1 MIRTVWKRH
10 PMLSVLFGL
19 ALIATLV
26 FGVRALMF
34 FWTLSERA
42 GRPVAAWMTPRYI
55 VWTYG
60 IETDTLARILRLP
73 DDDIPHAAVGLI
85 AQEQGRPVHE
95 VMDEIAAAVQ
105 AARDH
110 GE

>member
-1 MIRTVWKRH
+1 
-10 PMLSVLFGL
+10 MLSVLFGL
-19 ALIATLV
+19 ALIVTLV

-42 GRPVAAWMTPRYI
+42 GRPVAVWMTPRYI
-55 VWTYG
+55 IWTYG
-60 IETDTLARILRLP
+60 IEADTLARILRLP
-73 DDDIPHAAVGLI
+73 DDDIPHAAVGVI

-105 AARDH
+105 TARDDA
-110 GE
+110 E

>member
-1 MIRTVWKRH
+1 
-10 PMLSVLFGL
+10 MLSVLFGL

-95 VMDEIAAAVQ
+95 VMDEITAAVQ

>member
-1 MIRTVWKRH
+1 
-10 PMLSVLFGL
+10 MLSVLFGL
-19 ALIATLV
+19 ALIVTLV

-42 GRPVAAWMTPRYI
+42 GRPVAVWMTPRYI
-55 VWTYG
+55 IWTYG
-60 IETDTLARILRLP
+60 IKADTLARILRLP